1 MNIPNKI
8 LKNQKYIPSVT
19 FNYHQNLGKILY
31 KIKNNQKNG
40 KNEVLTKK
48 IPKHHYTKNEIIKWF
63 SQLNI
68 SQRIKICSIQN
79 NWLSNI
85 LYQMGVLLKYESN
98 SGFQPT
104 EINDE
109 FTKEEYLP
117 LNNCII
123 KMNIDDSK
131 MQYDD
136 YYTFFSVFNPQKDN
150 EDTCKSIN
158 NNTFGEKIQISN
170 KENSFINE
178 IRFVTIDDI
187 SDTITLSIDILNET
201 QKLFDYMNI
210 FSKNEVFNKEIYSF
224 YDSENRVY
232 NFSLP
237 LWIKNFEYFT
247 FTQLLTIIFEQ
258 VISIYYQIYMND
270 KELPYFHKDQK
281 IDEIFDE
288 TSKLENFLAEESKG
302 DKNKFFKN
310 INFKQVKDE
319 FCLRR
324 VILEKHRYFKKK
336 NDIVF
341 RHYYNSNY
349 FFDDDE
355 AEKLNALEIDN
366 CEKNLYNIFNNSIPK
381 FVNTLFFIGIKS
393 IFTEENYVVLGVLEQ
408 LKEMYSQKNTDELLK
423 EYINENLGE
432 NKKKEKKKHRKKK
445 KKERIQI
452 INQKEDEN
460 NKRDIYEELNN
471 NNNNIIEKNNE
482 IENKKEEEKKAK
494 NKKKEK
500 EFFLFPIKS
509 SKENNKKK
517 EKENALKNRSFE
529 SSNITLE
536 KSSNIS
542 SPISAKI
549 SSPKNSSKF
558 LKEQTSKTIVFSNT
572 MKDELKQ
579 ESGLSINYKPN
590 KKENN
595 NNNIDNNLNNYNQ
608 KSFISSINVNNPI
621 INNYY
626 IIDNKIQNPFLNM
639 NTNINEHMRI
649 PTQFFTQYQYKYPYS
664 FIGSFNPLSS
674 LINNQYNSF
683 FIDFSKEIKNNSNN
697 VSNILNSIKSYREI
711 YINKVKE
718 LIIETLSK
726 SYNIDLL
733 FYGSYITELS
743 IESSDVDILVKF
755 ENKEKEQKNINE
767 SSNYQIEKIINE
779 LVFLF
784 NKNCK
789 NLNIEYI
796 KPIYTASVPV
806 LKIQCD
812 IGKDIPNEIKDNI
825 FKKFKFEKSEVES
838 IKFDLTFHEIKND
851 EEKINIP
858 SQLIIEFIKNS
869 LICYPEIKPILLV
882 LKRYMQICKLNSS
895 FHGGISSFS
904 LFLLLYAYLKNL
916 KLFINN
922 FNMNYPIGKL
932 LFDFFEF
939 YSNFNFGIYC
949 INVNS
954 QKPFILLNELH
965 ESGMMILDPFTSLNV
980 AKSSF
985 RVDEIKSAF
994 MKAMNIINKSL
1005 YYCFSNKTVNV
1016 NILEEIFKLK

>member
-1 MNIPNKI
+1 
-8 LKNQKYIPSVT
+8 
-19 FNYHQNLGKILY
+19 
-31 KIKNNQKNG
+31 
-40 KNEVLTKK
+40 
-48 IPKHHYTKNEIIKWF
+48 
-63 SQLNI
+63 
-68 SQRIKICSIQN
+68 
-79 NWLSNI
+79 
-85 LYQMGVLLKYESN
+85 
-98 SGFQPT
+98 
-104 EINDE
+104 
-109 FTKEEYLP
+109 
-117 LNNCII
+117 
-123 KMNIDDSK
+123 
-131 MQYDD
+131 
-136 YYTFFSVFNPQKDN
+136 
-150 EDTCKSIN
+150 
-158 NNTFGEKIQISN
+158 
-170 KENSFINE
+170 
-178 IRFVTIDDI
+178 
-187 SDTITLSIDILNET
+187 
-201 QKLFDYMNI
+201 
-210 FSKNEVFNKEIYSF
+210 
-224 YDSENRVY
+224 
-232 NFSLP
+232 
-237 LWIKNFEYFT
+237 
-247 FTQLLTIIFEQ
+247 
-258 VISIYYQIYMND
+258 
-270 KELPYFHKDQK
+270 
-281 IDEIFDE
+281 
-288 TSKLENFLAEESKG
+288 
-302 DKNKFFKN
+302 
-310 INFKQVKDE
+310 
-319 FCLRR
+319 
-324 VILEKHRYFKKK
+324 
-336 NDIVF
+336 
-341 RHYYNSNY
+341 
-349 FFDDDE
+349 
-355 AEKLNALEIDN
+355 
-366 CEKNLYNIFNNSIPK
+366 
-381 FVNTLFFIGIKS
+381 
-393 IFTEENYVVLGVLEQ
+393 
-408 LKEMYSQKNTDELLK
+408 
-423 EYINENLGE
+423 
-432 NKKKEKKKHRKKK
+432 
-445 KKERIQI
+445 
-452 INQKEDEN
+452 
-460 NKRDIYEELNN
+460 
-471 NNNNIIEKNNE
+471 
-482 IENKKEEEKKAK
+482 
-494 NKKKEK
+494 
-500 EFFLFPIKS
+500 
-509 SKENNKKK
+509 
-517 EKENALKNRSFE
+517 
-529 SSNITLE
+529 
-536 KSSNIS
+536 
-542 SPISAKI
+542 
-549 SSPKNSSKF
+549 
-558 LKEQTSKTIVFSNT
+558 

-590 KKENN
+590 KKETN

-639 NTNINEHMRI
+639 NYNINEHMRI
-649 PTQFFTQYQYKYPYS
+649 PTQFFTQYQCKFPYS

-789 NLNIEYI
+789 NLNIETI

-922 FNMNYPIGKL
+922 FNMNYPMGKL